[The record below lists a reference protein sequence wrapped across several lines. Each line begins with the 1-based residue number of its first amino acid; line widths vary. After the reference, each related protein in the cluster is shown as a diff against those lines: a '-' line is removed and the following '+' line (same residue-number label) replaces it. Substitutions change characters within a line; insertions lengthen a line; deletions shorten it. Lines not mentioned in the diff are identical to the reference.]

1 MMMWVIFLMIAWRV
15 NGFLLFLHADGN
27 TDNFLVN
34 TNNSLTCAIYGSY
47 MSYLWQ
53 LRGQP
58 GNMASSFYNHY
69 ILFLVL

>member
-34 TNNSLTCAIYGSY
+34 TNNANNTNVPR
-47 MSYLWQ
+47 
-53 LRGQP
+53 LRGK
-58 GNMASSFYNHY
+58 GLEDTRF
-69 ILFLVL
+69 FL